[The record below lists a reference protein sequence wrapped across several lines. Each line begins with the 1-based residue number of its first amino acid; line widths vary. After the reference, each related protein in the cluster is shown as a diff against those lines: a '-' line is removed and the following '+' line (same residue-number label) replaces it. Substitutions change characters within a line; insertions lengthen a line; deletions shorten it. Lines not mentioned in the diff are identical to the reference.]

1 MEPQTKQKLELE
13 SFINVMRDNCLIVK
27 ITKKSNMEEVM
38 IMPLLFLIQNLKL
51 VPVFILD
58 LLVNVRVSFCYER
71 PQSLSPIGL
80 TVIQPVNLCLMT

>member
-13 SFINVMRDNCLIVK
+13 SFISVMRDNSLIVK

-58 LLVNVRVSFCYER
+58 LLVNFRVSFCYER
-71 PQSLSPIGL
+71 P
-80 TVIQPVNLCLMT
+80 